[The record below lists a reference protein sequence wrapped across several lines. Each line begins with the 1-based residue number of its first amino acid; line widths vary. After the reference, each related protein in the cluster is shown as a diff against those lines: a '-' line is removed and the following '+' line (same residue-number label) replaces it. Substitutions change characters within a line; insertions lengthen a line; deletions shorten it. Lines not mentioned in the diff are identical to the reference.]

1 MEQCSEVGKCQNPLA
16 FSRGCIGNP
25 ATCSEK
31 HVFFFIREEA
41 YGFLSNF
48 WRALQV
54 VDGVAYDSNERFY
67 QVQKAKDADL
77 KASIYDMKEPY
88 WCMVIGHNMRPKDVR
103 AEWTEEI
110 RLATM
115 LKGLRAKFSQ
125 NAELKQ
131 QLLAT
136 GDKALH
142 EKNPD
147 DFFWG
152 YGDGTGKDYLGKLL
166 MQVRAELREAPR

>member
-1 MEQCSEVGKCQNPLA
+1 MEQCSEIGKCQNPLA
-16 FSRGCIGNP
+16 FSKGCIDNP

-31 HVFFFIREEA
+31 NIFFFIREEP

-54 VDGVAYDSNERFY
+54 VDGVAYDSNERYY
-67 QVQKAKDADL
+67 QCQKPKDAAVSAWVFHAPSPFL
-77 KASIYDMKEPY
+77 T
-88 WCMVIGHNMRPKDVR
+88 MVVGHNLRPKEIR
-103 AEWTEEI
+103 ENWTEDV

-125 NAELKQ
+125 NPSLKQ

-166 MQVRAELREAPR
+166 MQVRAELREGV